1 MREPSRFKTSVA
13 PLIAFLVPGGGHLVL
28 GKPGPGLLLL
38 LGTLTDIAAMI
49 RLADESGGKF
59 ALFILLLGLG
69 LPAFWFYSVFGSLQL
84 AARIRREGLPAESE
98 RPGGLAAA
106 AQGLAAIALACVLW
120 VLVQTS
126 VDFSAFIESFGT
138 YAPGPLLMA
147 LALAI
152 ALRRK
157 KAMFKIGRFTA
168 AAVLVGVGGLLLWD
182 QLKGRND
189 IGLLGQWWPAAF
201 VLLGIEVVVSSL
213 AYRRAAR
220 RPSFD
225 VGGVFIAAVVA
236 VTAFAVTQYAA
247 MPFKWLDEFKVNL
260 TGTNDLGEEK
270 GFHYAKDAIHLPLL
284 PETTSIA
291 IDNLNGNVTVKKGSV
306 NEIIIET
313 VVWVDSADKAEAD
326 KTAEKSTVDVNGGQK
341 AEIKAQGQPYG
352 ANGERKPRMNMI
364 VTIPESSAFGTAAQP
379 PGSGMQ
385 PGADGTAGDETAG
398 NAVSTTG
405 AAGNAGAGNAA
416 SGDEAAGNANGSA
429 TSAGNDSSINT
440 DPATTALSISTVNG
454 SVDAADLVLTGG
466 LTVKVTTGE
475 ISVLRIRGPVDAET
489 KNGSITART
498 MEGDVKL
505 STYNGD
511 IEASDIGGGFD
522 GSTLSGSID
531 LKRVSGDADTDTKN
545 GQIGIQEAFGA
556 VRADTLNG
564 DIRVAS
570 STVGG
575 DWDID
580 SSIGEI
586 EVMVPM
592 AGNYS
597 VNGSVTFGEIS
608 SDLPLTINKKTI
620 RGSIGD
626 GAYRINIDANSSIA
640 VNRYMP

>member
-1 MREPSRFKTSVA
+1 MREPSRFKTTVA
-13 PLIAFLVPGGGHLVL
+13 PLLAFLVPGGGHLLL
-28 GKPGPGLLLL
+28 GRPGPGLLLL

-69 LPAFWFYSVFGSLQL
+69 LPAFWFYSVFGALQL
-84 AARIRREGLPAESE
+84 AARIRREGMSEESE
-98 RPGGLAAA
+98 RSGGLLAV
-106 AQGLAAIALACVLW
+106 AQGMATIALACVLW

-126 VDFSAFIESFGT
+126 ADFSTLIESFGT

-157 KAMFKIGRFTA
+157 NAMFKIGRFTA
-168 AAVLVGVGGLLLWD
+168 AAVLVGVGALLLWD

-225 VGGVFIAAVVA
+225 VGGAFIAAVVA

-260 TGTNDLGEEK
+260 TGTSELGEEK
-270 GFHYAKDAIHLPLL
+270 GFHYAKDAIHQPLL

-306 NEIIIET
+306 NELVIET
-313 VVWVDSADKAEAD
+313 VVWVDAEDKAEAD
-326 KTAEKSTVDVNGGQK
+326 KTAEKSAVDVNGGQK
-341 AEIKAQGQPYG
+341 VQIKAQGQPYG
-352 ANGERKPRMNMI
+352 TNGERKPRMNMV
-364 VTIPESSAFGTAAQP
+364 VTIPENSAFGMAAQP
-379 PGSGMQ
+379 PGPGMQ
-385 PGADGTAGDETAG
+385 PEAGGTEGEETAG
-398 NAVSTTG
+398 NAVPANG
-405 AAGNAGAGNAA
+405 GAGNAGSGNAV
-416 SGDEAAGNANGSA
+416 SGNGTAGAANESA
-429 TSAGNDSSINT
+429 TSAGHDSSNHT
-440 DPATTALSISTVNG
+440 ETPKTVLYISTVNG
-454 SVDAADLVLTGG
+454 SVDAADLLVTGG

-475 ISVLRIRGPVDAET
+475 ISVRQIRGPVDAET

-531 LKRVSGDADTDTKN
+531 LKRVSGDVDTDTKN

-570 STVGG
+570 GAVGG

-586 EVMVPM
+586 QVMIPE

-597 VNGSVTFGEIS
+597 VNGSVTFGDIS
-608 SDLPLTINKKTI
+608 SDLPLAINKKTI
-620 RGSIGD
+620 RGSIGE

-640 VNRYMP
+640 VNRYKP